1 MPSRK
6 RRRVME
12 FLMDVPYIS
21 QVSVKSTYYIFHA
34 YNSASHYICSMF
46 LNRCT
51 LTALLLAFLVPTVH
65 AQQRPYSIVHYTTD
79 HGLPQNSITGIA
91 FDRWGY
97 CWLGTEMGLV
107 RFDGKSFTVFS
118 TYNVP
123 GLRAERIRILTTD
136 SAGTVYAQNE
146 LRQNLVV
153 KTPGPYEAPRPEL
166 VPPDQPLWV
175 VYGHVTEN
183 PTMVQYLADRRH
195 VAHIHNFPNGDSY
208 HVEHGKLQYVHNNRM
223 YTLYSRQNNE
233 PMRGAAVGNAFMLID
248 YNGKIKVWEN
258 GKQLTNIATIDGPLH
273 QNKSWLSGRNY
284 LPDCIAK
291 LCARP
296 CNEAS

>member
-1 MPSRK
+1 VPSRK

-123 GLRAERIRILTTD
+123 GLRAERIRLLVNCTDLQVCTDKNILSVILRNLIDNANKNTREGIIELTAQQQD
-136 SAGTVYAQNE
+136 GLLYISIIDTGKGMDNEAIASFFNKQAALSANGHGSLIVLNLLEKIGGKLSIVPKPDGGTIFRIALPNFVQ
-146 LRQNLVV
+146 
-153 KTPGPYEAPRPEL
+153 
-166 VPPDQPLWV
+166 
-175 VYGHVTEN
+175 GHVTK
-183 PTMVQYLADRRH
+183 P
-195 VAHIHNFPNGDSY
+195 
-208 HVEHGKLQYVHNNRM
+208 VEPVR
-223 YTLYSRQNNE
+223 
-233 PMRGAAVGNAFMLID
+233 
-248 YNGKIKVWEN
+248 
-258 GKQLTNIATIDGPLH
+258 
-273 QNKSWLSGRNY
+273 
-284 LPDCIAK
+284 
-291 LCARP
+291 
-296 CNEAS
+296 